1 MKNKNSFF
9 KLAIAVFVVF
19 FSYLENIYAET
30 PIYELQGKKIIYTN
44 DNNLIVAQGGAY
56 AKDQSGKEIFADK
69 ITYNKKKAN
78 IKSEGKSIYAD
89 NRGNKLFADNF
100 HYDINLKTIDA
111 KNNVKYIDKDGNLLN
126 FSSLKYYEEL
136 EKGIGQDLRAKLTD
150 KSTMEGAE
158 AEFDNKLGTVTLLK
172 KNSYTPCENKEN
184 STKTILEI
192 CPDWSIDTTKTT
204 HDKNEKMVYHR
215 NAVLKIK
222 NIPVFYTPYFSHPD
236 PSVKRKSGFLPPS
249 VKNFTDLGQTIK
261 TPYFW
266 AINDNRDLT
275 FTPIYYFDENSIFL
289 TEYRQQN
296 EKSKFYIDSS
306 YTQGYKNIN
315 KKDNSGNEI
324 KRTDGSRNHLFFN
337 FLGSYED
344 LLFSQNYLEV
354 NIQRISQKNYLN
366 VNKINT
372 EHVKQGMTSL
382 NNNIIFNSYGG
393 SQRIKIESNIYENL
407 NIEEKNLKYQYTF
420 PSIEY
425 GNYFNKFDQLVN
437 ISSSFAAKNLGT
449 NSNQAYF
456 TNQINSESEIKL
468 LDFLPGVANVF
479 KTSTKNINV
488 QNQNILDSKENFN
501 SDTYLTLGVENSL
514 PLMKIN
520 KNTEETLTPKIFTK
534 FTTGSMTNANSL
546 DKMLTYQDIY
556 SMNRMSSIT
565 NPETGGD
572 IGYGID
578 YNIRKKNNL
587 SEVYMDGTFS
597 IGQVIKKKKLK
608 EMPDKSSLANTSSDF
623 VGNVSFFY
631 DGKIEEKISQTAYL
645 KKGLNINY
653 DYTVSN
659 DLNKILKNDIDISY
673 ADTKNTWSSKYYE
686 THDISNEQYVD
697 IKYDRKIYDDFTF
710 ATGVR
715 KNIQDSFTENN
726 FIGIAYETDCIKISL
741 NLAKTFYQDEDL
753 KPSNNFTLSLVLKP
767 FGSPISPDLSSF
779 LN

>member
-1 MKNKNSFF
+1 MKNKDSFF

-266 AINDNRDLT
+266 AISDNKDLT

-344 LLFSQNYLEV
+344 LLFSQNDLEV

-366 VNKINT
+366 VNQINT
-372 EHVKQGMTSL
+372 EHVKQDMTSL

-608 EMPDKSSLANTSSDF
+608 EMPENSSLANTSSDF

-686 THDISNEQYVD
+686 THDISNEQYID

-741 NLAKTFYQDEDL
+741 NLAKTFYHDEDL

>member
-69 ITYNKKKAN
+69 ITYNKKEAN

-184 STKTILEI
+184 STKTIPEI

-266 AINDNRDLT
+266 AISDNKDLT

-324 KRTDGSRNHLFFN
+324 KRTDGTRNHLFFN

-344 LLFSQNYLEV
+344 LLFSQNNLEV

-366 VNKINT
+366 VNQINT
-372 EHVKQGMTSL
+372 EHVKQDMTSL

-488 QNQNILDSKENFN
+488 QNQNISDSKENFN

-608 EMPDKSSLANTSSDF
+608 EMPENSSLANTSSDF

-653 DYTVSN
+653 GYTVSN

-686 THDISNEQYVD
+686 THDISNEQYID

>member
-1 MKNKNSFF
+1 MKNKDSFF

-69 ITYNKKKAN
+69 ITYNKKEAN

-184 STKTILEI
+184 STKIIPEI

-266 AINDNRDLT
+266 AISDNKDLT

-324 KRTDGSRNHLFFN
+324 KRTDGARNHLFFN

-344 LLFSQNYLEV
+344 LLFSQNDLEV

-366 VNKINT
+366 VNQINT
-372 EHVKQGMTSL
+372 EHVKQDMTSL

-393 SQRIKIESNIYENL
+393 SQRVKIESNIYENL

-488 QNQNILDSKENFN
+488 QNQNISDSKENFN

-514 PLMKIN
+514 PLMKVN
-520 KNTEETLTPKIFTK
+520 KSTEETLTPRIFTK
-534 FTTGSMTNANSL
+534 FTSGSMTNASGLN
-546 DKMLTYQDIY
+546 KILTYQDIY
-556 SMNRMSSIT
+556 SMNRMNSVT

-578 YNIRKKNNL
+578 YNIRKKK
-587 SEVYMDGTFS
+587 
-597 IGQVIKKKKLK
+597 Q
-608 EMPDKSSLANTSSDF
+608 P
-623 VGNVSFFY
+623 
-631 DGKIEEKISQTAYL
+631 Q
-645 KKGLNINY
+645 
-653 DYTVSN
+653 
-659 DLNKILKNDIDISY
+659 
-673 ADTKNTWSSKYYE
+673 
-686 THDISNEQYVD
+686 
-697 IKYDRKIYDDFTF
+697 
-710 ATGVR
+710 
-715 KNIQDSFTENN
+715 
-726 FIGIAYETDCIKISL
+726 
-741 NLAKTFYQDEDL
+741 
-753 KPSNNFTLSLVLKP
+753 
-767 FGSPISPDLSSF
+767 
-779 LN
+779 

>member
-1 MKNKNSFF
+1 MKNKDSFF

-344 LLFSQNYLEV
+344 LLFSQNDLEV

-366 VNKINT
+366 VNQINT
-372 EHVKQGMTSL
+372 EHVKQDMTSL

-608 EMPDKSSLANTSSDF
+608 EMPDNSSLANTGSDF

-653 DYTVSN
+653 GYTVSN

-686 THDISNEQYVD
+686 THDISNEQYID

-741 NLAKTFYQDEDL
+741 NLAKTFYHDEDL

>member
-1 MKNKNSFF
+1 MKNKDSFF
-9 KLAIAVFVVF
+9 KLALAVFVVF

-69 ITYNKKKAN
+69 ITYNKKEAS

-100 HYDINLKTIDA
+100 YYDISLKTIDA

-136 EKGIGQDLRAKLTD
+136 ERGIGQDLRAKLKD

-158 AEFDNKLGTVTLLK
+158 GEFDNKLGTVTLLK

-184 STKTILEI
+184 STKTIPEI

-266 AINDNRDLT
+266 AISDNKDLT
-275 FTPIYYFDENSIFL
+275 FTPIYYFNENSIFL

-306 YTQGYKNIN
+306 YTQGYKNLN

-324 KRTDGSRNHLFFN
+324 KRTDGARNHLFFN

-344 LLFSQNYLEV
+344 LLFSQNELEV

-366 VNKINT
+366 VNQINT
-372 EHVKQGMTSL
+372 EHVKQDMNSL

-393 SQRIKIESNIYENL
+393 GQRIKIESNIYENL

-437 ISSSFAAKNLGT
+437 INSSFAAKNLGT
-449 NSNQAYF
+449 NSNQAYL
-456 TNQINSESEIKL
+456 TNQINSESKIKL

-488 QNQNILDSKENFN
+488 QNQNISDLKDNFN

-514 PLMKIN
+514 PLMKVN
-520 KNTEETLTPKIFTK
+520 KNTEETLTPSIFTK
-534 FTTGSMTNANSL
+534 FTSGSMTNASGLNKILS
-546 DKMLTYQDIY
+546 YQDIY
-556 SMNRMSSIT
+556 SMNRMNSVT

-587 SEVYMDGTFS
+587 SEVYMDGAFS
-597 IGQVIKKKKLK
+597 IGQVIKNKKLK
-608 EMPDKSSLANTSSDF
+608 EMPENSSLANTRSDF

-631 DGKIEEKISQTAYL
+631 DGKNEEKITQTTYL

-653 DYTVSN
+653 GYIISN

-710 ATGVR
+710 ATGIR
-715 KNIQDSFTENN
+715 KNIQSSFTENN

-741 NLAKTFYQDEDL
+741 NLAKTFYQDEDF